1 MNSIRNKIV
10 LITGSTD
17 GIGKQTALDL
27 AKMGA
32 ELIVHGRNEE
42 RALNAI
48 HELKATSGNE
58 KMHFVTSDLSSLK
71 QIKNMSD
78 EIHHRFEKIDVLINN
93 AGVFK
98 TKRELS
104 DYGFEMTFA
113 VNHLSY
119 FLLTKLLLDLIGES
133 EYKRIVN
140 VASQAHA
147 DKLDFDN
154 LQGER
159 HFDGFDAYSRSKL
172 CNIMFT
178 YALAQRLDG
187 TGIIVNALHPGVI
200 STKLLHTG
208 FGMGGSSLNTGSKTS
223 VFLTTSPEVDG
234 VSGGYFVNSRLA
246 KSSKISY
253 DQKIQDELWSI
264 SEKLVS

>member
-1 MNSIRNKIV
+1 MSIKNKTV
-10 LITGSTD
+10 LVTGSTD

-32 ELIVHGRNEE
+32 HVIVHGRNDSK
-42 RALNAI
+42 ATAAMQ
-48 HELKATSGNE
+48 ELKEISGNDNLQI
-58 KMHFVTSDLSSLK
+58 VTADLSSLT
-71 QIKNMSD
+71 QIRKMSE
-78 EIHHRFEKIDVLINN
+78 EIHHRFERIDVLINN

-98 TKRELS
+98 TKRELN
-104 DYGFEMTFA
+104 DDGFEMTFA

-119 FLLTKLLLDLIGES
+119 LLLTGLLLDLIGES

-147 DKLDFDN
+147 DKLDFEN

-159 HFDGFDAYSRSKL
+159 HFDGYDAYARSKL

-200 STKLLHTG
+200 STKLLRAG
-208 FGMGGSSLNTGSKTS
+208 FGLGGSPLSTGSKTS
-223 VFLTTSPEVDG
+223 VFLASSPEVDG

-253 DQKIQDELWSI
+253 DQTILDELWSV